1 LITSRLFR
9 THFAIVAVAVLSCV
23 FVGSWI
29 LNFVVQ
35 SIETLHE
42 KEHQRSRQPPMIYAN
57 FIEQMGPNDAVNGLA
72 RMLKLQGP
80 QDPIKFSLMDEKGK
94 LLFPPD
100 GDAPPMAELPQKLH
114 APQDVEP
121 NPQPASHGFSLMP
134 APPPNQAPYNVLRLN
149 YNPPRYLVMKFRPRN
164 PGGHGPQFFPLSV
177 LVMIIMVLAGIAVAL
192 LITIFRSLRE
202 HVLAAD
208 SVISELQRGNLKAR
222 FPIERMDEIGNAK
235 TRFNA
240 MADEI
245 ERLVERLRSA
255 EASRNNLLQ
264 ELAHDLRTPVASLGS
279 ILETVF
285 TEAQMSPDV
294 AELAQLAEKEVDY
307 MGHLVEDLL
316 LLAQLSEPS
325 YTPNRQHVDF
335 MALLEEECDS
345 IALRKDDIQI
355 VKKFELEEVLLSGDE
370 HLFRRLIR
378 NSLENACSYA
388 KAKVEVHAFLDAS
401 GRLGISFR
409 DDGPGFDADALQ
421 KFGER
426 RGQRMIKKTQG
437 GRLSLGLGSVIMK
450 SVISLHRGD
459 LRATNNVGGGAT
471 VSFTIPLTNAAT

>member
-9 THFAIVAVAVLSCV
+9 THFAIVAVTVLSCV

-121 NPQPASHGFSLMP
+121 NPQTASHGFSLMP

-192 LITIFRSLRE
+192 LTIFRSLRE

-208 SVISELQRGNLKAR
+208 TVISELQRGNLKAR
-222 FPIERMDEIGNAK
+222 FPISRMDEIGNAK

-285 TEAQMSPDV
+285 AEAQMSPDV

-325 YTPNRQHVDF
+325 YTPNRQAVDF
-335 MALLEEECDS
+335 MAMLEEECDS
-345 IALRKDDIQI
+345 IALRKVDIEI
-355 VKKFELEEVLLSGDE
+355 KKDFKVEEVLLSGDE
-370 HLFRRLIR
+370 HLFRRLVR

-388 KAKVEVHAFLDAS
+388 AEKVEVHALIDEA
-401 GRLGISFR
+401 GRLRISFR

-459 LRATNNVGGGAT
+459 LRATNNEDGGAT
-471 VSFTIPLTNAAT
+471 VSFTIPLAHAAN

>member
-1 LITSRLFR
+1 MISSRLFR

-42 KEHQRSRQPPMIYAN
+42 KEHLRSRQPPMIYAN
-57 FIEQMGPNDAVNGLA
+57 FIEQMGPSDAVNGLA

-114 APQDVEP
+114 APQDVDP
-121 NPQPASHGFSLMP
+121 SPQPPSHGFSLMP
-134 APPPNQAPYNVLRLN
+134 APPPNQAPYNVIRLN
-149 YNPPRYLVMKFRPRN
+149 YDPPRYLVMKFRPRN
-164 PGGHGPQFFPLSV
+164 PGGRGPQFFPLSV

-192 LITIFRSLRE
+192 ATIFRSLRE

-208 SVISELQRGNLKAR
+208 TVISELQQGNLKAR
-222 FPIERMDEIGNAK
+222 FPIGRNDEIGNAK
-235 TRFNA
+235 SRFNA

-245 ERLVERLRSA
+245 ERLVERLSSA

-285 TEAQMSPDV
+285 GEAQMSPDV
-294 AELAQLAEKEVDY
+294 ADLAQLAEKEVDY

-325 YTPNRQHVDF
+325 YTPNRQPVDF

-345 IALRKDDIQI
+345 IALHKVDIE
-355 VKKFELEEVLLSGDE
+355 VAKKFEVSEVLLSGDE
-370 HLFRRLIR
+370 HLFRRLVR

-388 KAKVEVHAFLDAS
+388 KEKVEVHALLDEW
-401 GRLGISFR
+401 GRLSISFR
-409 DDGPGFDADALQ
+409 DDGPGFDKDALQ

-437 GRLSLGLGSVIMK
+437 WSALAGPGLRD
-450 SVISLHRGD
+450 HEERDQPAPRGAP
-459 LRATNNVGGGAT
+459 RRK
-471 VSFTIPLTNAAT
+471 